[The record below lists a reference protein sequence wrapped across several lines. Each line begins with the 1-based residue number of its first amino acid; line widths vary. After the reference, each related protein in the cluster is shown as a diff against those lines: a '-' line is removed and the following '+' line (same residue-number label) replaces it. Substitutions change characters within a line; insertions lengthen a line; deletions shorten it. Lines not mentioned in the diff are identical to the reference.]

1 MGKELSPASRGVH
14 YTRNVGAA
22 LDESDFREVLPVSNA
37 SRFAA
42 NTPEWPPYTRGD
54 VGTGD
59 KAERPKS

>member
-1 MGKELSPASRGVH
+1 MGKELSPAPHGVH

-42 NTPEWPPYTRGD
+42 NTPEWPPYTRGRC
-54 VGTGD
+54 GD
-59 KAERPKS
+59 R